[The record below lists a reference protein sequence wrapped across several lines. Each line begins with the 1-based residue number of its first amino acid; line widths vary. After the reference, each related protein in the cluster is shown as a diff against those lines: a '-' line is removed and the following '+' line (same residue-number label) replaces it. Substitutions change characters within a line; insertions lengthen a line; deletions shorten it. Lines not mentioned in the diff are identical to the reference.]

1 MTPRELIP
9 RDVYKEMKE
18 KDMAEANAYYDM
30 IQNADDKYM
39 LYRDSRPIM
48 DLKHMVETSVEMYGD
63 NTAFWVKDTHDT
75 PYRSITYK
83 EAKADIDA
91 IGTALHER
99 DMRGKRIGVMGDNC
113 YEWAIA
119 YLAVVCGTGCVVP
132 LDKELHESEIENLL
146 IEAEVD
152 CIFYTK
158 KFSDMMERIR
168 TNGKVKD
175 LIYVNMTGTTDNIK
189 DFETSTKILLEEG
202 KKELDKG
209 NRDFLDAQVTRHD
222 MGILLFTSGTTGIAK
237 AVMLS
242 HKNICAD
249 LMIAPTLLKV
259 NSWDIFFSVLP
270 LHHTYACTDD
280 FLMPFYKGA
289 SIAYCEGL
297 KYIVQN
303 LAEAKPTMF
312 LGVPLIFENLYSKIW
327 KNVRK
332 KGKENLL
339 KRVIKINRVTK
350 KIGLDLGKIFFKDI
364 TALFGGRMRMMI
376 SGGAA
381 IDPAIIQ
388 GIQDFG
394 IQALQGYGLTECA
407 PICALNPD
415 SAPKDDSAGYVPTG
429 LGVRI
434 DDPDPETGIGE
445 IVVSGD
451 NVMMGYYNNPEA
463 TEEVLKDGWYSTGD
477 YGYVDEDRFVYITG
491 RKKNVIV
498 TKNGKNIFPEELEYL
513 LGRLNIV
520 AESMVWGKP
529 SERNDD
535 TVIVAS
541 IKLDEE
547 EVEEKLGENYTDSD
561 VEKLIWSEVDKIND
575 DVAFFKRIK
584 KIVLRND
591 EFDKTTGKKIKRFVD
606 TNKEGKE
613 I

>member
-1 MTPRELIP
+1 MTPKELIP
-9 RDVYKEMKE
+9 QEEYTKMKE
-18 KDMAEANAYYDM
+18 KDMEEAVAYSDM
-30 IQNADDKYM
+30 IINADDKHM
-39 LYRDSRPIM
+39 RYRDSRPIM
-48 DLKHMVETSVEMYGD
+48 DLKHMFETSVELYGD
-63 NTAFWVKDTHDT
+63 NPAFWVKDTHDT
-75 PYRSITYK
+75 PYRAISYK
-83 EAKADIDA
+83 EAKADVDA
-91 IGTALHER
+91 LGTALHSR
-99 DMRGKRIGVMGDNC
+99 GMRGLRIGVMGDNC
-113 YEWAIA
+113 YEWAMA
-119 YLAVVCGTGCVVP
+119 YLSVVCGTGVVVP
-132 LDKELHESEIENLL
+132 LDKELHDSEIENLL
-146 IEAEVD
+146 MEAEVD

-158 KFSDMMERIR
+158 KFSKMMEKIKSG
-168 TNGKVKD
+168 GKVKD
-175 LIYVNMTGTTDNIK
+175 ILYVNMNGTELK
-189 DFETSTKILLEEG
+189 DFEISTKLLLDEG
-202 KKELDKG
+202 KKELDSG
-209 NRDFLDAQVTRHD
+209 NRDFLDAQVTRHN

-249 LMIAPTLLKV
+249 LMIAPTVLKV
-259 NSWDIFFSVLP
+259 NTWDVFFSVLP

-280 FLMPFYKGA
+280 FLMPIYKGA
-289 SIAYCEGL
+289 SIAYCKGL

-312 LGVPLIFENLYSKIW
+312 LGVPLIFENLYTKIW

-332 KGKENLL
+332 EGKEDLL

-350 KIGLDLGKIFFKDI
+350 KIGLDLGKIFFKQI
-364 TALFGGRMRMMI
+364 TGLFGGRMRMMI

-381 IDPAIIQ
+381 IDPAILQ

-394 IQALQGYGLTECA
+394 IMALQGYGLTECA

-415 SAPKDDSAGYVPTG
+415 TAPKNDSAGYVMTG
-429 LGVRI
+429 LKARI
-434 DDPDPETGIGE
+434 DDPNPETGIGE
-445 IVVSGD
+445 IVVTGD

-463 TEEVLKDGWYSTGD
+463 TAEVLQDGWYSTGD
-477 YGYVDEDRFVYITG
+477 YGYLDEDNYVYITG

-520 AESMVWGKP
+520 SESMVWGKP

-535 TVIVAS
+535 TLIVAS
-541 IKLDEE
+541 IKLDDE
-547 EVEEKLGENYTDSD
+547 EVKEILGDNYNDEA
-561 VEKLIWSEVDKIND
+561 VAKLIWAEVDKIND

-584 KIVLRND
+584 KIVLRDD

-606 TNKEGKE
+606 SNKEGRE